1 MLVYLLM
8 NTQLI
13 TLLSV
18 VFFVCGDYMN
28 IEQYVKD
35 LNDGQELYPDIYSYA
50 MDNHVPII
58 DSDALSVLKHLI
70 KITGARTYLEIGT
83 AIGYSGLHLL
93 SLYDDSRL
101 ITIEKESEM
110 FDIAKQNF
118 AEYKLDNRVEA
129 YLDDAKTIDLSIDE
143 QSVDLLFIDASKGNN
158 QLFFDKYSPF
168 VKENGLIVI
177 DNILL
182 RGLIVDENIENK
194 NKRKLKEKVASFNQN
209 MSNSNYATSFL
220 PIGDGLLVISKS

>member
-1 MLVYLLM
+1 
-8 NTQLI
+8 
-13 TLLSV
+13 
-18 VFFVCGDYMN
+18 MN

-35 LNDGQELYPDIYSYA
+35 LNTKEELYPEIYSYA
-50 MDNHVPII
+50 VDNHVPII
-58 DSDALSVLKHLI
+58 DGDALSILKHLI
-70 KITGARTYLEIGT
+70 MMTGARTYLEIGT

-93 SLYDDSRL
+93 SVFEDSHL

-110 FDIAKQNF
+110 FDIAKHNF
-118 AEYKLDNRVEA
+118 AENKMNDRVDG
-129 YLDDAKTIDLSIDE
+129 YLGDAKTLNLSIDE

-158 QLFFDKYSPF
+158 QHFFDKYSPF
-168 VKENGLIVI
+168 VKENGLIIV

-182 RGLIVDENIENK
+182 RGLITDDNIENK
-194 NKRKLKEKVASFNQN
+194 NKRKLKEKVASFNRN

>member
-1 MLVYLLM
+1 M
-8 NTQLI
+8 
-13 TLLSV
+13 LSV

-28 IEQYVKD
+28 IGQYVRD
-35 LNDGQELYPDIYSYA
+35 LNAVEELYPEIYSYA
-50 MDNHVPII
+50 ADNHVPII
-58 DSDALSVLKHLI
+58 DGDALSVLKHLI
-70 KITGARTYLEIGT
+70 RMTGARTYLEIGT

-93 SLYDDSRL
+93 SVYEDSRL
-101 ITIEKESEM
+101 ITIEKQSGM

-118 AEYKLDNRVEA
+118 EKYKVDDRVDA
-129 YLDDAKTIDLSIDE
+129 YMDDAKTLDLSIDE

-158 QLFFDKYSPF
+158 QYFFDKYSPY
-168 VKENGLIVI
+168 VKENGLIVV

-182 RGLIVDENIENK
+182 RGLVVDDNIENK
-194 NKRKLKEKVASFNQN
+194 NKRKLKEKVSSFNQN